1 MRLAGLTIVPSM
13 GGTPRVRTASA
24 RWRKRAT
31 ISWGSNTTISVGRFG
46 GMAGRR
52 HQVEPD
58 LASSHYTGP
67 AVKEVRGRAEG
78 WDAVVRSQV
87 DKEFS

>member
-1 MRLAGLTIVPSM
+1 
-13 GGTPRVRTASA
+13 
-24 RWRKRAT
+24 
-31 ISWGSNTTISVGRFG
+31 
-46 GMAGRR
+46 MAGRR